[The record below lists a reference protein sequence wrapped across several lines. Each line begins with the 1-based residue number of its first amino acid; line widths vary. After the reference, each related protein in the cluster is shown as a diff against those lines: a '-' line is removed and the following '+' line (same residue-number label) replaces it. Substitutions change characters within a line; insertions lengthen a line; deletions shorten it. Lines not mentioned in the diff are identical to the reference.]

1 MYSKIL
7 IPLDGSKLAEGVLP
21 YARALAKGLGI
32 PIDLLYVN
40 DPHDP
45 TACAPFMASEYLNI
59 IGESFGTAVAVRSL
73 VEAGNTAATIV
84 DVAAAEPDGLIAMA
98 THGYSG
104 PKRWLLGSVAEKV
117 LRAAANHVLLV
128 RPDNGEPR
136 FEAKLSTVLVPLDGS
151 KLAETVLPAIS
162 EIALRLALQIVLVRV
177 TRRIYSAPPEGFL
190 PLFGAHVANFK
201 KLWEEAD
208 AEANAYLIEKANQ
221 LRQQGLTQVTPLV
234 LESGVDGAAAAIID
248 LVKETPDNF
257 VAMCTHGESGIGNW
271 LVGSVTERVVRH
283 TTGAV
288 LVIRPR

>member
-21 YARALAKGLGI
+21 YARTLAKGLGI
-32 PIDLLYVN
+32 PVDLMHVN
-40 DPHDP
+40 DPSDS
-45 TACAPFMASEYLNI
+45 TAGAQVMASEYLNI
-59 IGESFGTAVAVRSL
+59 IIESFGGTVAMRSR
-73 VEAGNTAATIV
+73 VEMGNAAGTIIGI
-84 DVAAAEPDGLIAMA
+84 AAAQPDTLIAMA
-98 THGYSG
+98 TRGYSG

-128 RPDNGEPR
+128 RPDYGEPR
-136 FEAKLSTVLVPLDGS
+136 LEAKLTTVLVPLDGT
-151 KLAETVLPAIS
+151 KLAEAVLPAIR
-162 EIALRLALQIVLVRV
+162 ELALRLALQIVLVRV

-190 PLFGAHVANFK
+190 PLFGAHVPNFK

-208 AEANAYLIEKANQ
+208 AEANAYLIEKAKQ
-221 LRQQGLTQVTPLV
+221 LRQQGLTQVTPLA
-234 LESGVDGAAAAIID
+234 LECGVDGAAAAIID
-248 LVKETPDNF
+248 LVKDTPDNF